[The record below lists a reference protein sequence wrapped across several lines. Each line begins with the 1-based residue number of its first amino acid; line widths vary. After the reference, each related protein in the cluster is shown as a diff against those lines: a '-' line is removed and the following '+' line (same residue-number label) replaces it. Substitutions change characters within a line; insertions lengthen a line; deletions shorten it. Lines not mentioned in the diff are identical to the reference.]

1 MRNFKMKGFKALRE
15 ALDKRD
21 EKTISTEESLKM
33 EEVVL
38 KRNYFEFRNKIKQ
51 EISGNCNWG

>member
-1 MRNFKMKGFKALRE
+1 MKGFKALRE

-33 EEVVL
+33 AEVVL

-51 EISGNCNWG
+51 EISGSCNWG